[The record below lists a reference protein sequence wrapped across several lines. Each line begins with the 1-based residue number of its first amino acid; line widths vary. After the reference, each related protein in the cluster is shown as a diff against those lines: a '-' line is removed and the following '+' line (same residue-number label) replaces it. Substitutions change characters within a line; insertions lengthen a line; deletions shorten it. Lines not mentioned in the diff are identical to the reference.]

1 MVEIALTSFT
11 EAKLTT
17 SDVLFWDKHLTLMN
31 WNQSEHYFAFWMK
44 SLFTISFN
52 SSVDRDMLTLLF
64 EKISVKCFFLL
75 LIDGN
80 NVSILQ
86 VVIIVWVVS

>member
-44 SLFTISFN
+44 SNESKHVPL
-52 SSVDRDMLTLLF
+52 R
-64 EKISVKCFFLL
+64 
-75 LIDGN
+75 
-80 NVSILQ
+80 
-86 VVIIVWVVS
+86 VVSPYYL